1 MRLAGRTR
9 ACFQALLAAFLL
21 LLCGAA
27 MNLRAAQD
35 GQGESVERVS
45 EVVATLASGQVTV
58 IAAHDG
64 VVVAVIGNEFEP
76 DDLPPLIVPLG
87 GQDLAV
93 VLGAADWVEPPPDG
107 RTLLRLDRQLPQLIQ
122 GFTGNAPH
130 LRSGANISN
139 LERVG
144 LAVLEPLRKAARNLH
159 AQIQL
164 PDNLPFAEIVIVHQ
178 PFDGSAPTVSDLT
191 YWIHQ
196 KFLQENFWDT
206 EIERPRSADLYPTKQ
221 NTSGLVD
228 VRYPPDDQSPGIAA
242 WLSQPTGRLAQ
253 DIETDPKLDKAQ
265 KDIAAGNP
273 RKVHLTEMVT
283 LVKSALETLA
293 PASKL
298 KAMAKIDTTNGFAW
312 VIPPPAAVEPK
323 RPAGAPTLKLT
334 PH

>member
-9 ACFQALLAAFLL
+9 FQALLAAFLL

-27 MNLRAAQD
+27 TNLRAAQD
-35 GQGESVERVS
+35 GQGESTERVS

-93 VLGAADWVEPPPDG
+93 VLGAADWIEPPDG
-107 RTLLRLDRQLPQLIQ
+107 HTLLRIDRQLPQLIQ

-159 AQIQL
+159 AQIHL
-164 PDNLPFAEIVIVHQ
+164 PENLPFAEILLVHQ
-178 PFDGSAPTVSDLT
+178 PFDGSTPTVSALT

-206 EIERPRSADLYPTKQ
+206 EIERPRSTDLFPTKQ
-221 NTSGLVD
+221 NTSGLVE
-228 VRYPPDDQSPGIAA
+228 VRYPPDDQTPGLPA

-273 RKVHLTEMVT
+273 RKVHLAEMVA
-283 LVKSALETLA
+283 LVKATLEATT
-293 PASKL
+293 PASQI
-298 KAMAKIDTTNGFAW
+298 KAMATIDTTHGFAW
-312 VIPPPAAVEPK
+312 VIQPPTAVEPK
-323 RPAGAPTLKLT
+323 RPAGAPTLNPT